1 MTAQGGKVVAK
12 LVLDSSEFT
21 SGWKKAFSD
30 LGKRIVGPDLSG
42 VKKDIEEVGQLSKKT
57 AADVKEIDNTSTSKV
72 NASLQAT
79 INKLQEMQKA
89 AKPVTVSVKPVN
101 IDETIRKIKE
111 MGSQSKKTEE
121 EVKQINNSRF
131 DKLVSNLEGVINK
144 MRSTV
149 SSGVTTIRNDIN
161 SGINAVNFN
170 NLSNKFSAT
179 IQRMQSTASA
189 GVKSIANEFSSMEAG
204 LTDIFAT
211 VAGGAGLQQIFTY
224 GMGRATTQ
232 AMLQNS
238 KSPQDASTIMEQ
250 YQKYTVASSTQ
261 DQDIQRV
268 LKYVIQGA
276 APGQTYQALSAIDA
290 AAFTPDPIQ
299 RQELLRNYG
308 QYLTSGYSAA
318 LFRGD
323 VTPEEAK
330 ILEAAKTPEERIAA
344 METIAKNKGSMTET
358 GENLS
363 TLTTG
368 PMANYNKA
376 LIIADTLLRG
386 MTDGF
391 NKFMD
396 AISPLMDWFIALDPK
411 TQNTIGNLI
420 FFAGILGMAGG
431 AIKIL
436 GSVFSPFIGIL
447 KGVGSGALQ
456 VAGKLKDMIPTDKI
470 TSVLGKLKDAASN
483 GISSVGD
490 KVVEGLSGL
499 KDRVSGPMTS
509 FKDAVVGKF
518 GELKEWIQN
527 RWNPAPAGGA
537 SGTGGAGTSSGL
549 GTVGGFVLG
558 AGAVLALSYATVKIA
573 QASITTES
581 IQKGKETFGPNTG
594 QLMEDLKNKDYLSL
608 FGDVVSGLFTG
619 GSPLEKKAEQEKQAA
634 LADKKKQ
641 NLQDW
646 GPFTGIAEFFGQNP
660 VDSVLPKPVSAAGGT
675 GKKSITDDIFGEK
688 GILRGTPLAGLKW
701 PTPQQ
706 ILEKIKSIFIP
717 KIPGL
722 NWKLPTIGSIG
733 QWIQQKIPGLGWKIP
748 SLGSVGSWVQDK
760 ISWAIWQIPSLGS
773 VGQWV
778 IDKITWLVWQI
789 PGAGAILDYI
799 KSIIPPFHWPWG
811 PGGGSR
817 AATVAGNVAS
827 RAGALLASGPP
838 RGPLTDSVVNTM
850 SAYSGVSSGYVSQSM
865 ANNFSGVPGFT
876 PIANALSDHLSYEFY
891 MGDLKSDGEVWN
903 SGTCNCFDGGQL
915 LATEASHGFG
925 LGAGLSNGVWD
936 GTSIPHTWATI
947 GGQPFDMAAKLIRG
961 HWNPPS
967 GPKSMFDKLMM
978 DIGPGFEYKGYGG
991 HAPGLNPIAALTNGG
1006 NCFDM
1011 TLGVMN
1017 LAAAHGLPSEMVWG
1031 TYDGNSHVWAR
1042 VAGKDY
1048 DPSRMALAN
1057 TYTPPPSGPGPVGS
1071 NGETHVHIHYDG
1083 EVYGFE
1089 DFETKTKAM
1098 VNQGLEERTQRKNRT
1113 RFGG

>member
-1 MTAQGGKVVAK
+1 MTARGGKVVAK

-72 NASLQAT
+72 NASLQST

-89 AKPVTVSVKPVN
+89 AKPVTVSVKPAN

-131 DKLVSNLEGVINK
+131 DKLVSNLDGVINK

-189 GVKSIANEFSSMEAG
+189 GVKSIANEFSGMEAG

-232 AMLQNS
+232 TMLQNS

-276 APGQTYQALSAIDA
+276 PPNQTYRSLSAIDA

-330 ILEAAKTPEERIAA
+330 ILEAAKTPEQRIAA

-470 TSVLGKLKDAASN
+470 TSVLGKLKDAAGN

-509 FKDAVVGKF
+509 FKDTVIGKFNDLKDWIESKWKPQPSAPSTTPTATTTPQQGGLFGVPAATIAGGLGSIMVVG
-518 GELKEWIQN
+518 G
-527 RWNPAPAGGA
+527 AAVAGGYGLKQINDLLGGDH
-537 SGTGGAGTSSGL
+537 SQLLSSIGLQGPLGTGPGAFAGAMIGGEQMSFLDFLRAGVPGIGVMGTSYDTIKKLLPGTSSA
-549 GTVGGFVLG
+549 
-558 AGAVLALSYATVKIA
+558 AG
-573 QASITTES
+573 
-581 IQKGKETFGPNTG
+581 
-594 QLMEDLKNKDYLSL
+594 
-608 FGDVVSGLFTG
+608 
-619 GSPLEKKAEQEKQAA
+619 
-634 LADKKKQ
+634 
-641 NLQDW
+641 
-646 GPFTGIAEFFGQNP
+646 
-660 VDSVLPKPVSAAGGT
+660 GGT
-675 GKKSITDDIFGEK
+675 GKKSVTDDIFGEK
-688 GILRGTPLAGLKW
+688 GVLRGTPLAGLKW

-706 ILEKIKSIFIP
+706 ILEKIKSVFMP

-722 NWKLPTIGSIG
+722 NWKLPTITSIG
-733 QWIQQKIPGLGWKIP
+733 NYLKDKIPELGWKIP
-748 SLGSVGSWVQDK
+748 TLSSVGQWVQDK
-760 ISWAIWQIPSLGS
+760 IGNLDWLPRLPSLNDVKNFVTDK
-773 VGQWV
+773 VG
-778 IDKITWLVWQI
+778 WLDWLPRLPTLEDIKGIISSRI
-789 PGAGAILDYI
+789 PGF
-799 KSIIPPFHWPWG
+799 SWPWG
-811 PGGGSR
+811 PGGGTRAANTATTIGSR
-817 AATVAGNVAS
+817 AS
-827 RAGALLASGPP
+827 ALLNSRGP
-838 RGPLTDSVVNTM
+838 RGPINDTIVSTM
-850 SAYSGVSSGYVSQSM
+850 SARSGVGSGYISQAL
-865 ANNFSGVPGFT
+865 ANRFSGLAGFN
-876 PIANALSDHLSYEFY
+876 PIADGMAAPLSYEFY
-891 MGDLKSDGEVWN
+891 MGGQKSNQQVWD
-903 SGTCNCFDGGQL
+903 SGTCNCYDGAEFLQ
-915 LATEASHGFG
+915 AEAGARFG
-925 LGAGLSNGVWD
+925 LGAGLANGVWN
-936 GTSIPHTWATI
+936 GTSIPHTWSVI

-967 GPKSMFDKLMM
+967 GPGSRDFAQFMT
-978 DIGPGFEYKGYGG
+978 DIGPALEYVGYGG
-991 HAPGLNPIAALTNGG
+991 HRKDPFVALDEGG

-1011 TLGVMN
+1011 TLGLMN
-1017 LAAAHGLPSEMVWG
+1017 IASGLFNQPTEMVWG
-1031 TYDGNSHVWAR
+1031 TYDDGNAHVWLR
-1042 VAGKDY
+1042 AGGVDY
-1048 DPSRMALAN
+1048 DPTRRALAS
-1057 TYTPPPSGPGPVGS
+1057 TYSPPPQGPGPSTG

-1098 VNQGLEERTQRKNRT
+1098 VNKGLDERTQKKNRT